1 MVEARVRREEA
12 VSGIHVNIR
21 VKHVEE
27 CSVAVSEELLQK
39 ILFGYFEVK
48 TGNSSKMHIEQ
59 AGTSAFPLRVSW
71 DNLLEHDARQ
81 DLLK

>member
-1 MVEARVRREEA
+1 MMGLG
-12 VSGIHVNIR
+12 GIHVNRR

-48 TGNSSKMHIEQ
+48 TGNSSKMHIEHT
-59 AGTSAFPLRVSW
+59 GTNVFPLRVSW
-71 DNLLEHDARQ
+71 ENLLEHDARQ
-81 DLLK
+81 DLPK